1 MITAFILSQVGEKQ
15 NELVFSN
22 NPIDKQELSKYLYTI
37 PGGLLDK
44 NSFFRCFRMRHE
56 IVMAHYWKTTYR
68 EIKSGRHGLF
78 VIIGFIIEDAL
89 LPNYDSVIGYCKQF
103 LRELQEEFYFS
114 FSSPVSDSLFSRLQL
129 DTDDKIERLKMRFQN
144 TTPPVPKIQ
153 CSKIWRNRYA
163 IPWHIPQALYCLEA
177 VDDLTNWEIF
187 FFEALHYINQGCW
200 DISSC
205 LNISPVSVQI
215 LNKEDD
221 FPRSCSK
228 VTFKQYQQCPYLVV
242 FY

>member
-22 NPIDKQELSKYLYTI
+22 NSIDKQELSKYLYTI

-44 NSFFRCFRMRHE
+44 NSFLRCFRMRHE
-56 IVMAHYWKTTYR
+56 IVMAYYWKTTYR

-78 VIIGFIIEDAL
+78 VIIGFMIEDAL

-103 LRELQEEFYFS
+103 LRELQKEFCFS
-114 FSSPVSDSLFSRLQL
+114 FSSSVSDSLFSRLQL
-129 DTDDKIERLKMRFQN
+129 DMDDKVERLKMRFQN
-144 TTPPVPKIQ
+144 ATAPVSKIQ
-153 CSKIWRNRYA
+153 YSKIWRNRYA
-163 IPWHIPQALYCLEA
+163 IPWHIPQAIYCLDVA
-177 VDDLTNWEIF
+177 DDLTNWEVF
-187 FFEALHYINQGCW
+187 FFEALHYIKLGCW

-205 LNISPVSVQI
+205 MNTSPVSIQI

-221 FPRSCSK
+221 FPGRYSN
-228 VTFKQYQQCPYLVV
+228 VTFKQYQHHPYLLV
-242 FY
+242 Y